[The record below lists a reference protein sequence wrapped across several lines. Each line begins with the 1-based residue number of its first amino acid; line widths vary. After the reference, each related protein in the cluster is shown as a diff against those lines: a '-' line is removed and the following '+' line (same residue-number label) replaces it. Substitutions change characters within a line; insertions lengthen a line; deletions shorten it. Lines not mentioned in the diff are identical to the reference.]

1 MLSKN
6 YLYIFIEYNIQD
18 PDPRPKVV
26 TTWAPLWASFRSSEI
41 SNKRWKCKDLKDL
54 GLDEEMIK

>member
-18 PDPRPKVV
+18 PDPRPQ
-26 TTWAPLWASFRSSEI
+26 SR
-41 SNKRWKCKDLKDL
+41 NDL
-54 GLDEEMIK
+54 GTTLGKFQELGDLQQEMEM